1 MSKLG
6 GSLVACDAPS
16 PIPSLV
22 CEEQH
27 VEGGG
32 RVLFEHPWAAKSW
45 NDSSLKELFEMDGMR
60 RVRCGQCLFGQTLVD
75 DAGNASLLAKTTG
88 FMTNDENIAEA
99 VERRG
104 FGGHEHIQLLSGGAK
119 ACKKY
124 PPRLEAVILCA
135 WRQSKR
141 AAGCGEAQ
149 ELMGRDRQL
158 TVAAVEAGPSL
169 QELELLAISES
180 PVPKRP
186 RTRAQGGRCQ
196 AHRTQN
202 EHVRL
207 LSAQPLLGFGAVSF
221 NLRISEEL
229 R

>member
-22 CEEQH
+22 SEEQH

-60 RVRCGQCLFGQTLVD
+60 RVRCGQCLSGQTSVD

-88 FMTNDENIAEA
+88 FMTKDENIAEA

-104 FGGHEHIQLLSGGAK
+104 FGGHEHIQTVERWSKGLREVSSTIGGGDLVRLATEQ
-119 ACKKY
+119 AC
-124 PPRLEAVILCA
+124 RGM
-135 WRQSKR
+135 RRS
-141 AAGCGEAQ
+141 
-149 ELMGRDRQL
+149 
-158 TVAAVEAGPSL
+158 
-169 QELELLAISES
+169 
-180 PVPKRP
+180 
-186 RTRAQGGRCQ
+186 TRADG
-196 AHRTQN
+196 T
-202 EHVRL
+202 
-207 LSAQPLLGFGAVSF
+207 
-221 NLRISEEL
+221 
-229 R
+229 